1 MSKEA
6 KYYYPVDKQTRE
18 VLTAVKAEYRGG
30 MYHIPRDALQ
40 SEPLSPKQGFAVV
53 AILDE
58 SGKAIDSEYI
68 EDHRGVTIYNESNC
82 TKSEFVSELGP
93 IKEGFTTDKPTTE
106 FDERIE
112 QTWVTNVSHQY
123 SAEYCQV
130 DQARRSAYS
139 QAVSPLLEEA
149 HIKRNLI
156 GTPEAITQAENLEQ
170 QVLEARLQIQ
180 QDNPW
185 PTPPTL

>member
-1 MSKEA
+1 MQKTK
-6 KYYYPVDKQTRE
+6 KYWPTDRVTKE
-18 VLTAVKAEYRGG
+18 VLSPNFAEYRGG
-30 MYHIPRDALQ
+30 IFHIPKDSLEF
-40 SEPLSPKQGFAVV
+40 EPLPSKQGFAVIAV
-53 AILDE
+53 LDE

-68 EDHRGVTIYNESNC
+68 EDHRGVTIYDESDC

-93 IKEGFTTDKPTTE
+93 IKEGFTPDKPMTE

-130 DQARRSAYS
+130 DQERRSAYS
-139 QAVSPLLEEA
+139 QAISPLLEEA

-156 GTPEAITQAENLEQ
+156 GTTEAITQAENLEQ